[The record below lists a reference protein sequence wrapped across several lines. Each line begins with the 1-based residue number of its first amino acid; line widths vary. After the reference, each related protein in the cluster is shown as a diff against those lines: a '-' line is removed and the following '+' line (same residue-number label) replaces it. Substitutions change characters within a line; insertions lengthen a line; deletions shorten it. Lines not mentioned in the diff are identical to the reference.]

1 MAASSAVRLAPLLGD
16 PSPVLQPA
24 PHAAASSPPVIRFAN
39 YLSTALAPF
48 YQGVADYAAQRLG
61 RPTAFVAGS
70 IAGDFAAGKVD
81 VGFL

>member
-1 MAASSAVRLAPLLGD
+1 MATSSAVRVAPSLGD
-16 PSPVLQPA
+16 PSAAPQSA
-24 PHAAASSPPVIRFAN
+24 PHVAASSPPVIRFAN

-61 RPTAFVAGS
+61 RPTAFVEGS
-70 IAGDFAAGKVD
+70 IAGDLAAGKVD